1 MASYSFSLGDREKR
15 SAEYLGGSDYDGG
28 EYWANW
34 TIIGADDPHA
44 YDDLPRRS
52 PILAGAAGVGSAG
65 DEAEEP
71 PGDKWWPNT
80 TTIRANAEAVLTNL
94 TSAFAE
100 DGSDSSPVIVASGAG
115 NSTATWDNLS
125 KGDGIAAE
133 DLAWPPDALSP
144 GRSALGALLLLFS
157 AVTVLGNALVVAAV
171 ARERSLHTPTHLFVL
186 SLAVADGLVGLLVMP
201 PGATTEALAGAWPF
215 GADACDAWRSLDV
228 LLSTASILNLCVVS
242 LDRYWAIRDPLAYP
256 ARMGRPR
263 AAVLVAGVWLCS
275 AAISFPAI
283 AWWRAVRGDEEAP
296 PWTCPFT
303 DHAAYLIVSSAVSF
317 YLPLLVMA
325 FTYCKIY
332 RAAVVQTRSL
342 RLGTKQVAS
351 GAPHGSGSCG
361 AGGGGSGSSGSYV
374 AQQFGGGDVELT
386 LRIHRGGG
394 NCSTRRQL
402 LHQNADGG
410 EGGSGGGGGLFRRPT
425 TTSRRC
431 GGGGGK
437 NNLSLS
443 RRLARFAKEKKAAK
457 TLGIVMGVFIVC
469 WLPFFVVNLLS
480 ALCPKCLLPHGQL
493 IGDIVTWLGWINSS
507 MNPVIYACW
516 SRDFR
521 RAFARILCVCC
532 RRRRRRRHRPTMRA
546 KPSQYLA
553 ASTVLTPSS
562 HSSSNR
568 VGYSSV
574 NQELYGI

>member
-1 MASYSFSLGDREKR
+1 MASYSFTLGDREKR
-15 SAEYLGGSDYDGG
+15 SSEYLGGNDYDGG

-34 TIIGADDPHA
+34 TIVGADDPDA

-52 PILAGAAGVGSAG
+52 PVLLSSTGEAAVAPGS
-65 DEAEEP
+65 
-71 PGDKWWPNT
+71 WWATNT
-80 TTIRANAEAVLTNL
+80 TTIRANAGVVLTNL
-94 TSAFAE
+94 TSALAE
-100 DGSDSSPVIVASGAG
+100 DGGDGSTVTVASATG
-115 NSTATWDNLS
+115 NTTATWENLS
-125 KGDGIAAE
+125 SGGGIAAE

-342 RLGTKQVAS
+342 RLGTKQV
-351 GAPHGSGSCG
+351 
-361 AGGGGSGSSGSYV
+361 
-374 AQQFGGGDVELT
+374 FGGGDVELT

-402 LHQNADGG
+402 LHQNADGS
-410 EGGSGGGGGLFRRPT
+410 EGSSGGGGLFRRPT

-574 NQELYGI
+574 SQELYGI

>member
-1 MASYSFSLGDREKR
+1 MDAYTFPLADKAKGSSENV
-15 SAEYLGGSDYDGG
+15 GSDYDVG

-34 TIIGADDPHA
+34 TIVGEDESDL
-44 YDDLPRRS
+44 YDDGNRKIPA
-52 PILAGAAGVGSAG
+52 ILDGVEVSERLKHLWSNASATV
-65 DEAEEP
+65 AS
-71 PGDKWWPNT
+71 T
-80 TTIRANAEAVLTNL
+80 QAVFSNL
-94 TSAFAE
+94 TTPFAE
-100 DGSDSSPVIVASGAG
+100 DIAQSVR
-115 NSTATWDNLS
+115 NSTPAWENASLKS
-125 KGDGIAAE
+125 MAGGGDSGISAE
-133 DLAWPPDALSP
+133 DLSWPPDALSP
-144 GRSALGALLLLFS
+144 GRYALGALLLLFS
-157 AVTVLGNALVVAAV
+157 AITVLGNALVVAAV

-201 PGATTEALAGAWPF
+201 PGATTEALSGAWPF

-283 AWWRAVRGDEEAP
+283 AWWRAVRGDEVAP
-296 PWTCPFT
+296 PWSCPFT

-351 GAPHGSGSCG
+351 SAPHGSGSSC
-361 AGGGGSGSSGSYV
+361 GGGGSGGSGGYLT
-374 AQQFGGGDVELT
+374 QHGGFSGDVELT

-394 NCSTRRQL
+394 NCHASSTRRQL
-402 LHQNADGG
+402 LQQNADGD
-410 EGGSGGGGGLFRRPT
+410 SHSSGGGGLFRKPT
-425 TTSRRC
+425 ASSRRC
-431 GGGGGK
+431 GGGGK

-521 RAFARILCVCC
+521 R
-532 RRRRRRRHRPTMRA
+532 
-546 KPSQYLA
+546 
-553 ASTVLTPSS
+553 
-562 HSSSNR
+562 
-568 VGYSSV
+568 
-574 NQELYGI
+574 